1 MCIFIEENIMSSL
14 DSVINILNQTNA
26 SFDNLEAKLNILSI
40 NYELF
45 RYELYNFNDK
55 LDVNDLIEE
64 LYSRIYYNLNITY
77 NIHYD
82 KIINEV
88 VNKSKEIY
96 NAKKLLAPK
105 EIFTY
110 RLLLEQLNI
119 KENCVSKKLIQE
131 LLFGKTLIGT
141 HLDDIEFYLDDNKVK
156 DWASEGQLKNI
167 VISYFQIVDQNIL
180 FLKQHLIKF

>member
-1 MCIFIEENIMSSL
+1 MSIFNFSSKKNKLSINSMCIFIEENIMSSL
-14 DSVINILNQTNA
+14 DSVINILTQTNA

-119 KENCVSKKLIQE
+119 KENCLSKKLIQE
-131 LLFGKTLIGT
+131 LLFYAKLWVNNVDKIGK
-141 HLDDIEFYLDDNKVK
+141 
-156 DWASEGQLKNI
+156 
-167 VISYFQIVDQNIL
+167 SYCIDTNDGNPENERIDF
-180 FLKQHLIKF
+180 KF